1 MKGPDVASSG
11 LTLVLSAPQSVTM
24 RSQDGRITSAPFTA
38 GLRRFISE
46 NVLHQNR
53 RKVDS
58 VYSPGQRGSV
68 WTARIVFTVLT
79 HS

>member
-1 MKGPDVASSG
+1 MKGPDVASGG
-11 LTLVLSAPQSVTM
+11 LTLVFSAPQSVTM
-24 RSQDGRITSAPFTA
+24 QSRDGSITSAPFTA

-46 NVLHQNR
+46 NVSHQNR

-58 VYSPGQRGSV
+58 VYSPGQCGSV
-68 WTARIVFTVLT
+68 WTAHIVFTVLT